1 MIDYVRD
8 ILPLQQQGVDN
19 QTISEHLSDRTGQ
32 QMDSQ
37 STQFTFSE
45 SGAVLIDPVLINQR
59 TGSLIDYY
67 QSMPDSEDKN
77 LLSWFISEIYSG
89 NNVNTQNYPR
99 SIQFAR
105 IESNL
110 PSQDLKNVAAELIQ
124 QSGGRPDAG
133 TTEQDVIDIQAA
145 YEQQQQIDQEM
156 QALDNRYMTLFNQNI
171 APLQAEKN
179 TSNEAWQTALNT
191 MAANWGE

>member
-1 MIDYVRD
+1 MISYEFD
-8 ILPLQQQGVDN
+8 ILPLQQQGIDN
-19 QTISEHLSDRTGQ
+19 ATIAQHLSDRTGQ
-32 QMDSQ
+32 EIQ
-37 STQFTFSE
+37 SDQTQFSLSN
-45 SGAVLIDPVLINQR
+45 SGAVLQDAVLVNQR

-67 QSMPDSEDKN
+67 QSMPESEDKN

-89 NNVNTQNYPR
+89 NNVNTREYPR

-110 PSQDLKNVAAELIQ
+110 PSQELRDVAAEIVQ

-133 TTEQDVIDIQAA
+133 TTEQTVVDLQAE
-145 YEQQQQIDQEM
+145 YEQQQQIDSEM
-156 QALDNRYMTLFNQNI
+156 QELDNRYLTLFNQNI
-171 APLQAEKN
+171 APLQAERN
-179 TSNEAWQTALNT
+179 TSNEAWQNALNA

>member
-1 MIDYVRD
+1 MISYEFD

-19 QTISEHLSDRTGQ
+19 ATIAQHLSDRTGQ
-32 QMDSQ
+32 EIQ
-37 STQFTFSE
+37 SEQTQFSL
-45 SGAVLIDPVLINQR
+45 SNAGAVLQDPVLINQR

-89 NNVNTQNYPR
+89 NNVNTREYPR

-110 PSQDLKNVAAELIQ
+110 PSQELRDVAAEIVQ
-124 QSGGRPDAG
+124 QSGGRPDAE
-133 TTEQDVIDIQAA
+133 TTEQTVVD
-145 YEQQQQIDQEM
+145 
-156 QALDNRYMTLFNQNI
+156 
-171 APLQAEKN
+171 LQAEYESEKQI
-179 TSNEAWQTALNT
+179 NEELAALENQ
-191 MAANWGE
+191 